1 MKMKS
6 FNSYLTEKEAPEDG
20 GSMTW
25 CFLQGQI
32 PVSRNETVDWETWKV
47 PRGVMLDGGAWGI
60 SVIVPRAE
68 ELTDIYQVDDI
79 AQFMRDGEGEL
90 TAFLKAVYGKVS

>member
-32 PVSRNETVDWETWKV
+32 PVSRDKTVDWEEWKV
-47 PRGVMLDGGAWGI
+47 PRGVMIDGGAIGI
-60 SVIVPRAE
+60 SVIVPHEAE
-68 ELTDIYQVDDI
+68 YTDVYQVDDI
-79 AQFMRDGEGEL
+79 ARFMNGPDIDD
-90 TAFLKAVYGKVS
+90 FLRAVYGKVS

>member
-47 PRGVMLDGGAWGI
+47 PRGVMLDG
-60 SVIVPRAE
+60 VPRAE

-79 AQFMRDGEGEL
+79 ALFMRDGEGEL
-90 TAFLKAVYGKVS
+90 TAFLKAVYGKAS

>member
-25 CFLQGQI
+25 CFLQGRI
-32 PVSRNETVDWETWKV
+32 PVSRDETVDWEEWKV
-47 PRGVMLDGGAWGI
+47 PRGVMIDGGAWGI
-60 SVIVPRAE
+60 SVIVPHAE
-68 ELTDIYQVDDI
+68 EWTDVYQVDDI
-79 AQFMRDGEGEL
+79 ARFMNGSDIDN
-90 TAFLKAVYGKVS
+90 FLQTVYGKVS